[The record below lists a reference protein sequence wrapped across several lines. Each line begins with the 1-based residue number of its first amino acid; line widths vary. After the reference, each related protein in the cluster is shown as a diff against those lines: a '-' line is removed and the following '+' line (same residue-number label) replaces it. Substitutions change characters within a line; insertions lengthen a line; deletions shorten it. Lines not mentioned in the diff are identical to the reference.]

1 MLHIAQ
7 PRRASSSPARIT
19 PSLAKG
25 ADSVELVADPLFSLA
40 KGAGLPSSSAL
51 TPTIQSRQ
59 IVHLACCYCSS
70 THTMLLYIEHFETQH
85 EGAEVV
91 DESSNKSL
99 RPNCLLLP
107 PPCAE
112 LLLPSAID
120 RFRRRLRA
128 ARSCTF
134 SVPPPLP
141 ANAAAD
147 SG

>member
-1 MLHIAQ
+1 
-7 PRRASSSPARIT
+7 
-19 PSLAKG
+19 LAKG
-25 ADSVELVADPLFSLA
+25 AVSVELVADPLFFLGQRGGLA
-40 KGAGLPSSSAL
+40 IKLGTDANNSVK
-51 TPTIQSRQ
+51 ID
-59 IVHLACCYCSS
+59 CSS
-70 THTMLLYIEHFETQH
+70 CLLLYIEHFETQH

-107 PPCAE
+107 PPRAE